1 MLDHILLKG
10 SLMKFAPRSILAAVV
25 LFACFA
31 WALAPRDAAASDI
44 ADKIKTTIDQVIDV
58 VKDPALKSN
67 KELRRQRLK
76 EIIGAR
82 FNYRQMVMR
91 SLAKAWDDISE
102 KEREEFIELYK
113 KLLENSY
120 AGKIENFSD
129 EVINYTGEQVKGEYA
144 LVKTEIVRKD
154 GVVSVDYKLIKD
166 GGDWMVYDFVI
177 EGVSMVRNYRSQFT
191 QIIRKDS
198 YQVLVQ
204 KLTNKIQQL
213 ELNNGEGTSEN
224 L

>member
-1 MLDHILLKG
+1 MKTQSRSFFAAILIFTCLVWAT
-10 SLMKFAPRSILAAVV
+10 APRA
-25 LFACFA
+25 
-31 WALAPRDAAASDI
+31 AAASEI
-44 ADKIKTTIDQVIDV
+44 TDKLKGTIDQVIDV
-58 VKDPALKSN
+58 VKNEELKTK
-67 KELRRQRLK
+67 KEVRRARLK
-76 EIIGAR
+76 EIIGER

-129 EVINYTGEQVKGEYA
+129 EVINYTGEQVKGNYA
-144 LVKTEIVRKD
+144 MVKTEIVRKD
-154 GVVSVDYKLIKD
+154 GIVNVDYKLIKD
-166 GGDWMVYDFVI
+166 NGEWMVYDFVI

-204 KLTNKIQQL
+204 KLTSKIHQL
-213 ELNNGEGTSEN
+213 ELNNGQDASEN

>member
-1 MLDHILLKG
+1 
-10 SLMKFAPRSILAAVV
+10 MKTFLSPRSCLLAMV
-25 LFACFA
+25 LFA
-31 WALAPRDAAASDI
+31 ALSWVVFPVNAAASEI
-44 ADKIKTTIDQVIDV
+44 TDKIKATIDQVIEV
-58 VKDPALKSN
+58 VKDEKMKTD
-67 KELRRQRLK
+67 KEARRQRLRQ
-76 EIIGAR
+76 IIGER

-102 KEREEFIELYK
+102 KEREEFIVLYK

-129 EVINYTGEQVKGEYA
+129 EEIKYTGEMVKGEYA
-144 LVKTEIVRKD
+144 MVKTEILRKD
-154 GVVSVDYKLIKD
+154 GTVSVDYKLIKEN
-166 GGDWMVYDFVI
+166 GDWMVYDFVI

-198 YQVLVQ
+198 YQMLVQ
-204 KLTNKIQQL
+204 KLTNKINQL
-213 ELNNGEGTSEN
+213 ELNNGQGASEN

>member
-1 MLDHILLKG
+1 MKMLSRSLSLTVIL
-10 SLMKFAPRSILAAVV
+10 I
-25 LFACFA
+25 LFAGV
-31 WALAPRDAAASDI
+31 ALVALPQTAAASEVTDQI
-44 ADKIKTTIDQVIDV
+44 RSTIDQVLEV
-58 VKDPALKSN
+58 VKDEKLKD
-67 KELRRQRLK
+67 KKDLRRARLRK
-76 EIIGAR
+76 IIGDR

-91 SLAKAWDDISE
+91 SLAKAWEDISE
-102 KEREEFIELYK
+102 KEREEFIDLYK

-129 EVINYTGEQVKGEYA
+129 ENITYTGEQVKGKYA
-144 LVKTEIVRKD
+144 LVNTEIIRKD
-154 GVVSVDYKLIKD
+154 GVVNVDYKLIKEN
-166 GGDWMVYDFVI
+166 GEWMVYDFVI

-204 KLTNKIQQL
+204 KLSKKISEL
-213 ELNNGEGTSEN
+213 ELNNGQSTSEN

>member
-1 MLDHILLKG
+1 MKMLSRSLSLTVIL
-10 SLMKFAPRSILAAVV
+10 I
-25 LFACFA
+25 LFAGV
-31 WALAPRDAAASDI
+31 ALVALPQAAAASEVTDQI
-44 ADKIKTTIDQVIDV
+44 RSTIDQVLEV
-58 VKDPALKSN
+58 VKDEKLKD
-67 KELRRQRLK
+67 KKDLRRARLRK
-76 EIIGAR
+76 IIGDR

-91 SLAKAWDDISE
+91 SLAKAWEDISE
-102 KEREEFIELYK
+102 KEREEFIDLYK

-129 EVINYTGEQVKGEYA
+129 ENITYTGEQVKGKYA
-144 LVKTEIVRKD
+144 LVNTEIIRKD
-154 GVVSVDYKLIKD
+154 GVVNVDYKLIKEN
-166 GGDWMVYDFVI
+166 GEWMVYDFVI

-204 KLTNKIQQL
+204 KLSKKISEL
-213 ELNNGEGTSEN
+213 ELNNGQSTSEN